1 MAFILLKFLYYLMSV
16 GVFIYPFNV
25 LQICA
30 ALDRIAIV
38 FILYFIKS
46 SKMGEKSKIINNKA
60 YKNQEKLVMEGDN
73 HLIVLLC
80 TECLF

>member
-1 MAFILLKFLYYLMSV
+1 MSV
-16 GVFIYPFNV
+16 GVFIHAFNV

-46 SKMGEKSKIINNKA
+46 SEMEEKSKIINNKA
-60 YKNQEKLVMEGDN
+60 YKNQKKLVMEGDN
-73 HLIVLLC
+73 HLTVLLC
-80 TECLF
+80 TESLF